1 MPKIDLAS
9 LAGMVQQYISRKY
22 AAALIDRTKVAEL
35 KAYIAQYLYDTG
47 FTVDGYT
54 EKTLVERLYSE
65 MAEYSVLTRYLDD
78 PDIEEV
84 NVNGWDDIAITHLDG
99 RIEKTKEHFFSPQ
112 HAEDVVKKLLQHSG
126 MIIDNA
132 SPLAQGHLPNNT
144 RITAVKKPVVDE
156 ERAIAVSIRKLYPQR
171 VDRDNLIRTNA
182 LTEEMLGFLETCIR
196 YGVSFV
202 VAGRTSSGKTTLLNL
217 SLIHI

>member
-54 EKTLVERLYSE
+54 EKTLAERLYSE

-144 RITAVKKPVVDE
+144 RITAVEKTVFFTHLAAATKRVGCGFVGCGPFKKKKNKGSGRRVGVEKKVV
-156 ERAIAVSIRKLYPQR
+156 
-171 VDRDNLIRTNA
+171 
-182 LTEEMLGFLETCIR
+182 
-196 YGVSFV
+196 
-202 VAGRTSSGKTTLLNL
+202 
-217 SLIHI
+217 

>member
-1 MPKIDLAS
+1 MPRIDLAS
-9 LAGMVQQYISRKY
+9 LSGMVQQYISRKY

-54 EKTLVERLYSE
+54 EKTLAERLYSE
-65 MAEYSVLTRYLDD
+65 MAEYSVLTHYLDD
-78 PDIEEV
+78 PDVEEI
-84 NVNGWDDIAITHLDG
+84 NINGWDDIAITHLDG

-132 SPLAQGHLPNNT
+132 SPLAQGQGQPHPH
-144 RITAVKKPVVDE
+144 K
-156 ERAIAVSIRKLYPQR
+156 RADRGNARFPRNLHPIRR
-171 VDRDNLIRTNA
+171 VLCRCGQNLLR
-182 LTEEMLGFLETCIR
+182 
-196 YGVSFV
+196 
-202 VAGRTSSGKTTLLNL
+202 
-217 SLIHI
+217 